1 MVGVVRRLW
10 NGYEKPCIIGE
21 SSLDRTAP
29 AAHQRLWS
37 SLAAGIAV
45 TPLLWQFNQGWNQS
59 AAAQYP
65 AFNKFIADIEF
76 GKLTHPA
83 LAQVSVP
90 EVGAWGIASDQIIFG
105 WITGDAGAP
114 SGRRGTPA
122 PPAAPPVPISG
133 KSLTVSGLRDG
144 SYRMEWWD
152 CANGTVISTKTVTAA
167 SGSVTSDVPATT
179 QSDLAFK
186 VIPL

>member
-21 SSLDRTAP
+21 SAMDRTGP

-37 SLAAGIAV
+37 SLAGGIAV
-45 TPLLWQFNQGWNQS
+45 TPLLWQFNQGWNDS

-76 GKLTHPA
+76 GKLTNPA

-90 EVGAWGIASDQIIFG
+90 DVGAWGITSDQITFG
-105 WITGDAGAP
+105 WITGEIAVSG
-114 SGRRGTPA
+114 GRRGTPP
-122 PPAAPPVPISG
+122 PPAVPPTPISG
-133 KSLTVSGLRDG
+133 KSLTVSGLRNG

-152 CANGTVISTKTVTAA
+152 CATGTVIATEAVTAA
-167 SGSVTSDVPATT
+167 NGSVTSVIPATT
-179 QSDLAFK
+179 RERPRL
-186 VIPL
+186 